1 MNDSTEPTSS
11 YSQPPAPLPA
21 PVIEDKLVSPIVTY
35 VLVAL
40 TVAIYLLQMG
50 TNALFHVDLPA
61 ALGMKVNQYIMAGQL
76 WRLLT
81 PMFLHGSILHIG
93 FNMYALVVIGSGLER
108 RFGNW
113 RFLLLYV
120 LGSFG
125 GNVFSFMLSPNPSL
139 GASTSIFGLLG
150 AQKGFFSFKLQGL
163 GNGTDGSE
171 LINAAVFADIGK
183 WVDHHMRADFC
194 PVTDT
199 DIFRND
205 GIGTDRHMVAKYSG
219 RADNCGWM
227 NHAMPP
233 KVASSSASAT
243 SLSPTVA
250 VADNLTAFNR
260 FLMILTFRI
269 N

>member
-150 AQKGFFSFKLQGL
+150 AQMVFFYQNRKMFGAGARRALQ
-163 GNGTDGSE
+163 NVITVAA
-171 LINAAVFADIGK
+171 INLFIG
-183 WVDHHMRADFC
+183 
-194 PVTDT
+194 
-199 DIFRND
+199 
-205 GIGTDRHMVAKYSG
+205 
-219 RADNCGWM
+219 
-227 NHAMPP
+227 
-233 KVASSSASAT
+233 
-243 SLSPTVA
+243 LSPGI
-250 VADNLTAFNR
+250 DNWGHLGGLIAGLIFTWFGGPKLGLEGGYPSLKVIDERGAQDQLLGAALVLLLFG
-260 FLMILTFRI
+260 FLAAAKIFGLI
-269 N
+269 SA